1 MQTKHII
8 NILVVVIVAMAFLT
22 LSTTSSSEGWY
33 PSPDPCVPMTES
45 CYKKIWSNAGCTTDP
60 TKLPGQ
66 LHWALKQRGSD
77 LEIDANKWKQV
88 RKYLAS
94 SDKKNFRF
102 SLQKK
107 LVSFLHKN
115 LPNLDLKTL

>member
-8 NILVVVIVAMAFLT
+8 NILVVVIVAVAFLT
-22 LSTTSSSEGWY
+22 LSTTSTSSSEGWY

-77 LEIDANKWKQV
+77 LEIDANKWATSKDSTHV
-88 RKYLAS
+88 KGCYGAFPKPSDYVKPAIVPLS
-94 SDKKNFRF
+94 S
-102 SLQKK
+102 
-107 LVSFLHKN
+107 V
-115 LPNLDLKTL
+115 